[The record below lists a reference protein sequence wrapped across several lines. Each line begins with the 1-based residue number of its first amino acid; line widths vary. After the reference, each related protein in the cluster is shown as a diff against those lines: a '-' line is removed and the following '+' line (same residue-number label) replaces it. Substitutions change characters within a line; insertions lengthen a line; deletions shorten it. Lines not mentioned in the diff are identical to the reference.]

1 MRPVYLGS
9 GLVLVDANRERV
21 RRVNMSA
28 DIMVRI
34 VRGMLTTGFSVCAC
48 GQQFGVRAQ
57 SCQQWTTPGL
67 GIVGDTELLQLVT
80 YR

>member
-21 RRVNMSA
+21 RRVSMST
-28 DIMVRI
+28 DIAVRI
-34 VRGMLTTGFSVCAC
+34 VRGMLVTGSSVRAC
-48 GQQFGVRAQ
+48 GQQFGESAQ
-57 SCQQWTTPGL
+57 SCQQSTTLGL